1 VMVSEA
7 RKAAKKAY
15 QAGLKKAK
23 QKRDREKAKLE
34 KEQAA
39 SSSKQCAP
47 PATLAKPACSSRV
60 EPDTKKPK
68 VCTCLWEVLMV
79 LFLFGRSS
87 TWRT

>member
-1 VMVSEA
+1 MVSEA

-15 QAGLKKAK
+15 QTGLKKAK